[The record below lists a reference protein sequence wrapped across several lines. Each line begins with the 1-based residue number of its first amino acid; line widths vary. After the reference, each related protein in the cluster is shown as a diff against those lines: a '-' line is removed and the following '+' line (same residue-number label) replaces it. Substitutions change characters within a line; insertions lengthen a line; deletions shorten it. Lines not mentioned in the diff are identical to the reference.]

1 MSNLFKNLEFLC
13 FLVINWLTNMKLISK
28 FDKKSQLVNELINLI
43 LESKKNKI
51 NKLYNERKLSELLN
65 VKRSEIRD
73 ALLIL
78 ENKKLILRKPG
89 SGTFINYNID
99 ENNNEKLNIK
109 NEKNYHSKTF
119 FSSIQVRLSIEP
131 VISAYVAENYTDKEL
146 KKLENNLGKIKNS
159 KKWIDVKL
167 STYNYFTNL
176 YNLSKNKYY
185 INTFR
190 DLVED
195 RKLSNFDGHYITN
208 SFSSDNSVSKVV
220 MLTSYLSIKK
230 TFEPIKNRNSEK
242 AFEESKNYLNKILSY
257 VYI

>member
-1 MSNLFKNLEFLC
+1 
-13 FLVINWLTNMKLISK
+13 MKIISK
-28 FDKKSQLVNELINLI
+28 FDKNKILVKDLINYI
-43 LESKKNKI
+43 LDCKKNKI
-51 NKLYNERKLSELLN
+51 KKLINERKLSELFN

-78 ENKKLILRKPG
+78 ENKEIILRKPG
-89 SGTFINYNID
+89 SGTFINYNVD
-99 ENNNEKLNIK
+99 ENINDKLNFKINK
-109 NEKNYHSKTF
+109 KYHSKTF

-131 VISAYVAENYTDKEL
+131 VISAYIAENYKENEL
-146 KKLENNLGKIKNS
+146 KKLEKNLNKIKNS
-159 KKWIDVKL
+159 KKWIDIKL

-185 INTFR
+185 INTFK

-208 SFSSDNSVSKVV
+208 SFSSDNNVSKIIT
-220 MLTSYLSIKK
+220 LNSYLNIKK
-230 TFEPIKNRNSEK
+230 TFDSIKSRNSEK
-242 AFEESKNYLNKILSY
+242 AFKESKNYLNKILSY